1 MTTTAQ
7 PDSGVG
13 EWRVLRIALLVVVAL
28 VLVEVAG
35 TAVDRRLNPGPS
47 SLDQTEKCLVNEKG
61 LPVERGAIDPLAK
74 TADGGV
80 LRTRIEGNAVTI
92 LISSSD
98 GRAQRLA
105 SEYRNV
111 GGGPANAIDHRGHVV
126 YVWELASSPTQ
137 RQTVYDCYY

>member
-1 MTTTAQ
+1 MVCRFATIVFLRFSVKMDVRQ
-7 PDSGVG
+7 KSGGKPRTFG
-13 EWRVLRIALLVVVAL
+13 EQA
-28 VLVEVAG
+28 
-35 TAVDRRLNPGPS
+35 RR
-47 SLDQTEKCLVNEKG
+47 K
-61 LPVERGAIDPLAK
+61 
-74 TADGGV
+74 
-80 LRTRIEGNAVTI
+80 IEGNAVTI